1 MGEVLGQRQR
11 SNEVYFRKIDFI
23 FYNEEKIRV
32 AVAEARA
39 DDGRPHLRQKATGS
53 DPTATQAVRN
63 LTPLTKV
70 MINSEQTIEYP
81 ERWLEVIDKTWAWAK
96 KQKDCRYEVAR
107 RRYAKE
113 DYRKTC
119 REIHIVQSTCSR
131 LFDFVRM
138 YAALHAVQLG
148 LIRV

>member
-1 MGEVLGQRQR
+1 MGQRQR
-11 SNEVYFRKIDFI
+11 SNEIYFRKIDFV

-32 AVAEARA
+32 AVAEARV
-39 DDGRPHLRQKATGS
+39 DDGRPHLPQRLEYS
-53 DPTATQAVRN
+53 NPTATQAVRN

-70 MINSEQTIEYP
+70 ALNCEQTLEYP

-96 KQKDCRYEVAR
+96 AQHDCRYEAAR

-119 REIHIVQSTCSR
+119 LELQISNSTRRR
-131 LFDFVRM
+131 LLDLVRM